1 MGSTDIQH
9 HVFQYLRRISPTSI
23 MLTGGRSAEKV
34 YSSWASSVECMSYFA
49 STNLYFGDERC
60 LLPTNP
66 QSNYS
71 LVMRSLFPKGLPN
84 DLSLHRMEADSL
96 NLEDAADNYGRLL
109 PMNIDLLLL
118 SVGEDGH
125 IASLFPHSPALHELQ
140 RSVVPVVG
148 PKAPFSRLTIT
159 PRVIESARNIIV
171 LAEGVEKRKV
181 YEMAL
186 EAPEDIDSIPARLAL
201 NGIWVFY

>member
-1 MGSTDIQH
+1 
-9 HVFQYLRRISPTSI
+9 
-23 MLTGGRSAEKV
+23 
-34 YSSWASSVECMSYFA
+34 
-49 STNLYFGDERC
+49 
-60 LLPTNP
+60 
-66 QSNYS
+66 
-71 LVMRSLFPKGLPN
+71 
-84 DLSLHRMEADSL
+84 MEADSL